1 MTREEVIAAFRRCGL
16 TGACGDRCPYNKEGQ
31 QCFQNMR
38 HDVLEILKQ
47 QRQTPGRWV
56 EFPACLQ
63 YEGAY
68 SEDHVACSVCGHVF
82 CTLDNCFEEF
92 LYCPHCGARMDEEVK
107 QE

>member
-47 QRQTPGRWV
+47 
-56 EFPACLQ
+56 E
-63 YEGAY
+63 
-68 SEDHVACSVCGHVF
+68 
-82 CTLDNCFEEF
+82 
-92 LYCPHCGARMDEEVK
+92 EEVPVK
-107 QE
+107 RCLVHPNARYPFSCGNCGSYLMPNWIACPMCGRKVKWE